1 MRGLDT
7 RQEGMFSYV
16 SPESRIPKD
25 HPLRPIREM
34 VDDALK
40 ELSAD
45 FDALYSHTGRP
56 SIAPEKLIRALLL
69 QVFYSI
75 RSERLADGAI
85 GVQPAVSLVCGVEH
99 R

>member
-45 FDALYSHTGRP
+45 FDPSTRTRADPPLPRRSSSGRCCCRCSTPFVP
-56 SIAPEKLIRALLL
+56 SA
-69 QVFYSI
+69 
-75 RSERLADGAI
+75 
-85 GVQPAVSLVCGVEH
+85 C
-99 R
+99 

>member
-7 RQEGMFSYV
+7 RQKGMFSYV

-25 HPLRPIREM
+25 DPLRPIREM

-56 SIAPEKLIRALLL
+56 SIAR
-69 QVFYSI
+69 
-75 RSERLADGAI
+75 RSSSGRCCCRCSTPSAPSA
-85 GVQPAVSLVCGVEH
+85 C
-99 R
+99 